1 MNFQLN
7 IFRPQQTTFFLLCN
21 SIMGPGGISMRPG
34 MPVVPRYTEANATR
48 NYFLYMK
55 RRKTGLVANSG
66 TLDNN
71 I

>member
-7 IFRPQQTTFFLLCN
+7 IFNMLYN

-55 RRKTGLVANSG
+55 RRKTGLVATSG
-66 TLDNN
+66 TMNNN